1 MQRFKMQRF
10 NRQLRSG
17 MLVCL
22 VCATLIAPGSTS
34 GQERF
39 LPLTLT
45 PTISFGMI
53 GLGNGA
59 TARLNVVNL
68 VRTPPPVAIAIA
80 QAPCKLELD
89 LYDNQGK
96 LLQQKIIANLGYGQ
110 ADFVEVLRSDIASTV
125 AHVELTGAVKVG
137 SSQSFFCN
145 VSATLEVFDSVTGTT
160 TAILPGTNTGSSLI
174 FSTLPLSKEPA
185 QP

>member
-1 MQRFKMQRF
+1 
-10 NRQLRSG
+10 
-17 MLVCL
+17 MLLCL
-22 VCATLIAPGSTS
+22 VYATLIAPGSTS
-34 GQERF
+34 AQERF
-39 LPLTLT
+39 LPMTMA

-68 VRTPPPVAIAIA
+68 VRTPPPVAIP

-96 LLQQKIIANLGYGQ
+96 LLQQKNIANLGYGQ
-110 ADFVEVLRSDIASTV
+110 ADFVEVLRSDIASTA

-145 VSATLEVFDSVTGTT
+145 VSATLEIFDNVTGTT
-160 TAILPGTNTGSSLI
+160 TAILTGISAGSPLI
-174 FSTLPLSKEPA
+174 FSTFPFSA
-185 QP
+185 QPAETN

>member
-1 MQRFKMQRF
+1 
-10 NRQLRSG
+10 
-17 MLVCL
+17 MLLCL
-22 VCATLIAPGSTS
+22 VCATLMAPGSTS
-34 GQERF
+34 AQERF
-39 LPLTLT
+39 LPMTLA

-68 VRTPPPVAIAIA
+68 VRTPPPVAIVIA

-96 LLQQKIIANLGYGQ
+96 LLKQKTIANLGYGQ

-137 SSQSFFCN
+137 SSPSIFCN
-145 VSATLEVFDSVTGTT
+145 VSATLEIFDNVTGTT
-160 TAILPGTNTGSSLI
+160 TAILTGTSAGSPLI
-174 FSTLPLSKEPA
+174 FSTFPFSA
-185 QP
+185 QPAETN

>member
-68 VRTPPPVAIAIA
+68 VRTPPPVAIP

-89 LYDNQGK
+89 LYDSQGK
-96 LLQQKIIANLGYGQ
+96 LLKQKTIANLGYGQ

-137 SSQSFFCN
+137 SSPSIFCN
-145 VSATLEVFDSVTGTT
+145 VSATLEIFDNVTGTT
-160 TAILPGTNTGSSLI
+160 TAILAGTSTGSPLI
-174 FSTLPLSKEPA
+174 FSTFPLSTQPA